1 MANQTKKNNLKLSIL
16 STNNNMEL
24 KKEIKRLKEE
34 NKEIKN
40 NYIILFDYLGHIK
53 ILEKELEKLKEEIE
67 KLKEEKKELEN
78 LLNNLPHYEEENKKL
93 YELIHTKEPN
103 ILDTIEENE
112 KLIIKNNDLMENL
125 DELQEIIDN
134 LREELENN
142 CDEISDNL
150 REEIENDFAEK
161 LLFYEKNDFKEIRE
175 EIENEF
181 EEKKLNC
188 CICKGEESNIVFT
201 SCGHLC
207 SCSDCFNTLLKN
219 SLKED
224 DKITL
229 QCPLCRNSY
238 LGHIRIFK

>member
-207 SCSDCFNTLLKN
+207 ACSDCFNTLLKN

-224 DKITL
+224 EDNIL
-229 QCPLCRNSY
+229 QCPLCRGHY

>member
-150 REEIENDFAEK
+150 REEIEN
-161 LLFYEKNDFKEIRE
+161 
-175 EIENEF
+175 EF